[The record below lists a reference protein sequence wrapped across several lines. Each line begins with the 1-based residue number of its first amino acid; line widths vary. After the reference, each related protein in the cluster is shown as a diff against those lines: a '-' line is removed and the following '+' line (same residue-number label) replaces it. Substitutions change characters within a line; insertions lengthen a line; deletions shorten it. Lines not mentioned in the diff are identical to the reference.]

1 MKVHPWLLA
10 PAVIAGCGLVN
21 SNTFSYSYDFAPQ
34 GFMESFGMPSSSTVP
49 MVTCDPTAA
58 PGSSSDPCAALQMQI
73 MGSAAKLSC
82 DTTSRMCA
90 AVVDVRLPYPVDLS
104 MQSLPPEV
112 VQYGVDKV
120 SIQKIAYWVMNDH
133 VNVEIPPIDLYV
145 ASAAA
150 KDENDPSAKLLGTVS
165 KLPAMASQC
174 TDPADT
180 GDKIS
185 EANGRP
191 VCDLDL
197 SSAGQSALAGFVK
210 DYKTPFQFIAHT
222 KLVAHGGDPLPSGD
236 LNFFVRPTVQFSV
249 LK

>member
-90 AVVDVRLPYPVDLS
+90 AVVDVRLAYPVDLS
-104 MQSLPPEV
+104 MQSLPAPV
-112 VQYGVDKV
+112 VQYGVDHV
-120 SIQKIAYWVMNDH
+120 TIEKIAYWIMNDQ
-133 VNVEIPPIDLYV
+133 VNVDIPPIDLYV

-150 KDENDPSAKLLGTVS
+150 KDENDPSAKLVGTVA
-165 KLPAMASQC
+165 KLPAGATQC
-174 TDPADT
+174 GDPADKA
-180 GDKIS
+180 GDPA
-185 EANGRP
+185 ANGRP
-191 VCDLDL
+191 VCDVPL
-197 SSAGQSALAGFVK
+197 SESGQAALAGFVK
-210 DYKTPFQFIAHT
+210 NYKTPFQLIAHA
-222 KLVAHGGDPLPSGD
+222 KVVAHGGEPLPSGD
-236 LNFFVRPTVQFSV
+236 LSFFVRPTVQFSV
-249 LK
+249 LQ